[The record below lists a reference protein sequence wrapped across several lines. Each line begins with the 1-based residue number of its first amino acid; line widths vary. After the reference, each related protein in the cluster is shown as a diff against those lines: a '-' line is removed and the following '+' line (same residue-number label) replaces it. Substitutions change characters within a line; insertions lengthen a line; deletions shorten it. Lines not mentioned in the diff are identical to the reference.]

1 MDDLNIV
8 EASTSAEFA
17 LGRALYEEY
26 ARSINV
32 DLCFQD
38 FAAELDRLSVM
49 YAPPAG
55 ALLLAR
61 AGDDTVGCV
70 GLRKLRDDI
79 CEMKRLYIRPEFRGR
94 HFGRRM
100 AYTYEIVELVA
111 DEKLVMRTSEGP
123 FPMETT
129 YTWEDAPNGATRMTL
144 RNRGN
149 PSGFSTITAPFMAAA
164 MKRANKNDLR
174 ALKTR
179 LEANG
184 RPQHR

>member
-1 MDDLNIV
+1 METAPQEDLTIV
-8 EASTSAEFA
+8 EAATSAEFA
-17 LGRALYEEY
+17 LGRALFEEY

-61 AGDDTVGCV
+61 AGGDTVGCV

-100 AYTYEIVELVA
+100 AEDIARRARELGYRT
-111 DEKLVMRTSEGP
+111 LVLDTLGTMEAAQGLYLSMGFKPATSYYVNP
-123 FPMETT
+123 L
-129 YTWEDAPNGATRMTL
+129 PNVKY
-144 RNRGN
+144 
-149 PSGFSTITAPFMAAA
+149 FS
-164 MKRANKNDLR
+164 L
-174 ALKTR
+174 ALQ
-179 LEANG
+179 G
-184 RPQHR
+184 R